1 MPRDPSPEEEKQR
14 IQEIKALR
22 KLARQ
27 GDMVAQYKLWY
38 KLGSND
44 RDEGTEWIRQSAM
57 QGYAKAQVDFGILV
71 IEGKVKE
78 SWNLFGWLSDSQ
90 STRRSKAAQDLVDGM
105 AWWHK
110 AAQQGNA
117 FAQFMLGAAYAT
129 GKAVGKY
136 GYDIEI
142 SMREGQNILQ
152 DPIVAMKWYH
162 KAADQGLAYAQKKL
176 ARAYYYGEGVE
187 RSRVEGVKWYRKLA
201 ESGDAVSQF
210 ELGLIYVSETETAR
224 FTVEGL
230 RWIRK
235 SAEQGNAEAQ
245 KHLAGVYYYGKGVP
259 VDQGEGL
266 RWHHIY
272 NANLKQQEFERSVNY

>member
-1 MPRDPSPEEEKQR
+1 M
-14 IQEIKALR
+14 
-22 KLARQ
+22 
-27 GDMVAQYKLWY
+27 
-38 KLGSND
+38 
-44 RDEGTEWIRQSAM
+44 
-57 QGYAKAQVDFGILV
+57 
-71 IEGKVKE
+71 
-78 SWNLFGWLSDSQ
+78 
-90 STRRSKAAQDLVDGM
+90 
-105 AWWHK
+105 
-110 AAQQGNA
+110 
-117 FAQFMLGAAYAT
+117 
-129 GKAVGKY
+129 
-136 GYDIEI
+136 
-142 SMREGQNILQ
+142 
-152 DPIVAMKWYH
+152 
-162 KAADQGLAYAQKKL
+162 
-176 ARAYYYGEGVE
+176 
-187 RSRVEGVKWYRKLA
+187 KWYRKLA